1 MKKMFPETYVQ
12 LTALC
17 AMILE
22 RARMS
27 AIGDSALTIAFLPG
41 KITAARAK
49 RVLALCLSREIG
61 W

>member
-1 MKKMFPETYVQ
+1 MFPETYAQ
-12 LTALC
+12 LTESC
-17 AMILE
+17 AVIFE

-49 RVLALCLSREIG
+49 RVLAQCLSREIG